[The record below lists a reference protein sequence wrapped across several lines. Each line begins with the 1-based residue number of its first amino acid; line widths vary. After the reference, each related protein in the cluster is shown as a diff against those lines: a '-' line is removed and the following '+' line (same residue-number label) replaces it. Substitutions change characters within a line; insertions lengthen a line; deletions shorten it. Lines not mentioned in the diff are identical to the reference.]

1 MNRDQIAQ
9 LPPLVDIPTA
19 AEVLGIGRTLAYE
32 LVKTDRWPTT
42 VLRMGKIIRI
52 PTAALMRIVDDQPS
66 DGASSTEDG
75 LAAGRR
81 R

>member
-32 LVKTDRWPTT
+32 LVKTNRWPTT

-52 PTAALMRIVDDQPS
+52 PTAALIRLLDDEP
-66 DGASSTEDG
+66 A
-75 LAAGRR
+75 R
-81 R
+81 